1 MRRHLAGVLVGAA
14 LCFACPNPGAH
25 AQSNDIPCDAFVKN
39 PDDTWSALRN
49 VAIQGTGDSLTI
61 RQGSVLRP
69 GAAIKGLDL
78 ATMLDQQCPATP
90 EPAPASAQPAAPA
103 PRVTL
108 GSFANA
114 NGTIETQRLSCGDL
128 ADASPEEAGLFLAWY
143 SGWYVGSAKK
153 RGINL
158 ARVRSAIHTVIDYCR
173 TNRDKKIVNVM
184 DLMLK

>member
-1 MRRHLAGVLVGAA
+1 MRRHLAGVLVAVA
-14 LCFACPNPGAH
+14 SFCACAGTGAH

-49 VAIQGTGDSLTI
+49 VAIRGTGDSLTI

-69 GAAIKGLDL
+69 GAAIKGIDL

-90 EPAPASAQPAAPA
+90 EPAPASVQPAAPA

-114 NGTIETQRLSCGDL
+114 NGTIESQRLSCGEL

-143 SGWYVGSAKK
+143 SGWYIGSAKK

-158 ARVRSAIHTVIDYCR
+158 ARVRSSIHTVIDYCR
-173 TNRDKKIVNVM
+173 ANRDKKIVNVM

>member
-1 MRRHLAGVLVGAA
+1 MRSHSAGVLVAIA
-14 LCFACPNPGAH
+14 SCFACPGTGAH

-39 PDDTWSALRN
+39 SDDTWSALRN

-69 GAAIKGLDL
+69 GAVIKGIDL

-90 EPAPASAQPAAPA
+90 EPAPASVQPPAPL

-114 NGTIETQRLSCGDL
+114 NGTIETQRLSCGEL

-143 SGWYVGSAKK
+143 SGWYNGSAKK

-158 ARVRSAIHTVIDYCR
+158 VRVRSSIHTVIDYCR
-173 TNRDKKIVNVM
+173 GNRDKKIVNVM